1 MTLAVGSPAPDFTL
15 KNTQMED
22 VKLSS
27 FQGKKNVVLLF
38 FPFAFTGVCTDEMCS
53 VTGDFPNFDK
63 LGAEVL
69 GISVDAPFSQKAW
82 AAQNGIKIPLL
93 SDFNK
98 EVSAK
103 YGALYENFL
112 AFKGVS
118 KRSAFVV
125 DKKGT
130 VRYAWIS
137 EDAKVKPDFEAIKKL
152 LGTVS

>member
-1 MTLAVGSPAPDFTL
+1 MPLAVGSPAPDFML

-38 FPFAFTGVCTDEMCS
+38 FPFAFTGVCTEEMCS
-53 VTGDFPNFDK
+53 ASGDFPNFDK
-63 LGAEVL
+63 LGAEVI

-103 YGALYENFL
+103 YGALYDKFL
-112 AFKGVS
+112 AFNGVA

-125 DKKGT
+125 DKKGAI
-130 VRYAWIS
+130 RYAWVS
-137 EDAKVKPDFEAIKKL
+137 EDAKVKPNFEEIKKTL
-152 LGTVS
+152 SSLA